1 MDKLKKVLLF
11 FLFFY
16 LIVFISKNNNA
27 QSLPVIQPVVVPNVI
42 TQVDTS
48 GVAVGQ
54 KKASEIGSIVQD
66 NMVKSGLI
74 NLQDLLSTNLTQKTS
89 EKYKLDNLTP
99 DLRDLHLVDI
109 VSAIL
114 NNDIEK
120 QRVLLDNIVS
130 SFELNKVL
138 NYIFNNDKTAIMNY
152 IVSLDSEKILKTY
165 YNLLNLNNIDVSLK
179 DMLLNLSLKYGSLE
193 ILTSLIEKC
202 KFVPD
207 DKLIVKYFEN
217 IAQVKDIDKIQKFIT
232 VIKSVGLLQTFL
244 EQRDKLA
251 EHLGNPDYVL
261 KAFIHYVAIYCNLSW
276 LKILLKEGV
285 LVQLWDFNKNTPIH
299 VIIETEKY
307 EKIEDKCEFVTL
319 ILKEKDITA
328 LYRNRQDKYATDLA
342 MEKLNEYKKLLDL
355 EKSKSKTSLIK
366 QNEIQ
371 KQVDCYT
378 KLINM
383 LSQIYKD

>member
-1 MDKLKKVLLF
+1 MDRLKKVLLF

-27 QSLPVIQPVVVPNVI
+27 QSLPIIQPVVVPSVI
-42 TQVDTS
+42 TQVDIS
-48 GVAVGQ
+48 GFSGGQ
-54 KKASEIGSIVQD
+54 QNASEIGSIVQD

-74 NLQDLLSTNLTQKTS
+74 NLKDLLSTNFTQKTS
-89 EKYKLDNLTP
+89 EIYKLDNLTP
-99 DLRDLHLVDI
+99 DLRDLHLADI

-120 QRVLLDNIVS
+120 QKALLGNIVS
-130 SFELNKVL
+130 SFELSKVL
-138 NYIFNNDKTAIMNY
+138 NYIFNNDKETIINY
-152 IVSLDSEKILKTY
+152 VVSLDSEKILKTY
-165 YNLLNLNNIDVSLK
+165 YNLLNLNNIDASLK

-202 KFVPD
+202 KFIPD

-217 IAQVKDIDKIQKFIT
+217 IAQVKDIEKIQKFIT
-232 VIKSVGLLQTFL
+232 VIKSVSLLQTFL
-244 EQRDKLA
+244 EQRDKLV
-251 EHLGNPDYVL
+251 EHLGNPDYIL
-261 KAFIHYVAIYCNLSW
+261 KAFIHYVAIYCNLNW

-299 VIIETEKY
+299 VVIETEKY
-307 EKIEDKCEFVTL
+307 EKIEDKCEFVAL

-355 EKSKSKTSLIK
+355 EKAKSNISLIK

-371 KQVDCYT
+371 KHVDCYT